1 LITGDTGTGKEL
13 VARAIH
19 RRSQRSSHAFVSV
32 NCAAIPRDLIASEL
46 FGHEKGS
53 FTGALQQRL
62 GRFELA
68 EGGTLFLDEVG
79 ELPMETQITL
89 LRVLQEREFERVGGS
104 QSIRADVRVI
114 AATNRD
120 LESAISSGAF
130 RRDLYYRLN
139 VFPIEIPTLA
149 ERKEDIPVLVEY
161 FIDRYAR
168 KAGKKIRVIE
178 KNTLEL
184 LQSYSWP
191 GNIRELQ
198 NVIERSVIVCESE
211 TFSVD
216 QSWLSL
222 ESPRARSANQPLAKL
237 STAQEKQK
245 IEAALAESAGRVS
258 GPSGAAA
265 ILGIPAS
272 TLESKIR
279 SLKINKFR
287 FKSR

>member
-1 LITGDTGTGKEL
+1 M
-13 VARAIH
+13 
-19 RRSQRSSHAFVSV
+19 QR
-32 NCAAIPRDLIASEL
+32 
-46 FGHEKGS
+46 
-53 FTGALQQRL
+53 RL

-68 EGGTLFLDEVG
+68 DGGTLFLDEVG
-79 ELPMETQITL
+79 DLPLETQITL

-104 QSIRADVRVI
+104 QPIRADVRVI

-120 LESAISSGAF
+120 LETAISSGAF

-168 KAGKKIRVIE
+168 KAGKKIRIVE

-184 LQSYSWP
+184 LQTYSWP

-198 NVIERSVIVCESE
+198 NVIERSVIVCETE

-216 QSWLSL
+216 PSWLNV
-222 ESPRARSANQPLAKL
+222 ESSRPRSANQPLARL
-237 STAQEKQK
+237 STAQEKQR
-245 IEAALAESAGRVS
+245 IETALAESAGRVS
-258 GPSGAAA
+258 GPSGAAV

-272 TLESKIR
+272 TLETKIR

>member
-1 LITGDTGTGKEL
+1 
-13 VARAIH
+13 
-19 RRSQRSSHAFVSV
+19 
-32 NCAAIPRDLIASEL
+32 
-46 FGHEKGS
+46 
-53 FTGALQQRL
+53 
-62 GRFELA
+62 
-68 EGGTLFLDEVG
+68 
-79 ELPMETQITL
+79 METQITL

-168 KAGKKIRVIE
+168 KAGKKIRIIE
-178 KNTLEL
+178 KHTLEL

-198 NVIERSVIVCESE
+198 NVIERSVIVCDTE

-216 QSWLSL
+216 QSWLSI
-222 ESPRARSANQPLAKL
+222 ESSRARSASQPLARM
-237 STAQEKQK
+237 SAVQEKQK
-245 IEAALAESAGRVS
+245 IEAALAESAGKVS

-265 ILGIPAS
+265 ILGLPAS

-287 FKSR
+287 FKLR